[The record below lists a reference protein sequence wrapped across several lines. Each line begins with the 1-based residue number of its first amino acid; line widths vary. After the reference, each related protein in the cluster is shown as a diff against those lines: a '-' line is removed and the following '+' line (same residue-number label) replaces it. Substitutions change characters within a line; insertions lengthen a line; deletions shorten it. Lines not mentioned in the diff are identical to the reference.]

1 MEQRLAMDN
10 RWMAKKT
17 SRLEDRKTAGKKIN
31 EEIKEK
37 KQAETRL
44 GVFILLMEN
53 CLPY

>member
-1 MEQRLAMDN
+1 MTDGFP
-10 RWMAKKT
+10 KKHPG
-17 SRLEDRKTAGKKIN
+17 SKTERRQAKKIN

>member
-1 MEQRLAMDN
+1 MEQRLAMDD
-10 RWMAKKT
+10 RWT

-37 KQAETRL
+37 KQAETSL